1 MLKSLLIILLVI
13 LINKVT
19 FNFSFDYTREGGL
32 LLWYNYRKS
41 RKYIKIW

>member
-13 LINKVT
+13 LINKLN
-19 FNFSFDYTREGGL
+19 FNFSFDYTRDGDL
-32 LLWYNYRKS
+32 LLWYNYRQS